1 MPVMIAN
8 IGALVNAAVTE
19 VFGTMLSMQMLA
31 MPPAECVFEGQ
42 AQIASAVGF
51 TGQASGVVYLYT
63 TSAFADR
70 ITRGLLGLDVTEST
84 TEELVND
91 AMGEIANMVVGH
103 FKSRLVDRGV
113 LCVMTIPSIVRGS
126 QFGIEAVSQTN
137 VERLGFRSGNNFLL
151 VELLIRGGNDAH

>member
-1 MPVMIAN
+1 MIAN

-19 VFGTMLSMQMLA
+19 VFGTMLNMQMLP
-31 MPPAECVFEGQ
+31 MPTEECVFEGQ

-63 TSAFADR
+63 TAKFASR
-70 ITRGLLGLDVTEST
+70 ITRGLLGLDVTEVA
-84 TEELVND
+84 TEEMVND
-91 AMGEIANMVVGH
+91 AMGEMANMVVGH

-126 QFGIEAVSQTN
+126 QFGIEAVSQTD
-137 VERLGFRSGNNFLL
+137 VERLGFRSENNFLL
-151 VELLIRGGNDAH
+151 VELLIRGGSAHH

>member
-1 MPVMIAN
+1 MIDN
-8 IGALVNAAVTE
+8 IGMLVNSAVTE
-19 VFGTMLSMQMLA
+19 VFGTMLNMQMMS
-31 MPPAECVFEGQ
+31 MPVAECVFDGQ

-51 TGQASGVVYLYT
+51 TGQISGVVYLYT
-63 TSAFADR
+63 TSQFAGK
-70 ITRGLLGLDVTEST
+70 ITRGLIGMDDTEAT
-84 TEELVND
+84 TEEMVND

-126 QFGIEAVSQTN
+126 QFGIEAVSHTD

-151 VELLIRGGNDAH
+151 VELLLRGTNGEH